1 MARIIGGLGSPHAPS
16 IGGALDAGQ
25 AQTPGWK
32 PLFDGYKVMSDW
44 LAEKKPDVMIVVYN
58 DHGTFFFFD
67 NYPMFAMSVAA
78 EHRIADEGFG
88 KRDLPPLPGDSELA
102 WHLAHSLVDDEF
114 DLTLSQDMPLDHGVL
129 TPVSC
134 VWPHDTG
141 WPGAIIPIH
150 VNVFQFP
157 LPSALRCYKLGQA
170 IRRGVES
177 YDRDLDVVVFGTG
190 GLSHQLQG
198 ERFGF
203 NAPNW
208 DQEFLDLI
216 EGDPAALTR
225 LRHQDFIERGGS
237 DSVESIMW
245 LIMRGAL
252 SEKVDRVHRNYYLP
266 MHTGFAQVIFE
277 DTETPPDSSRAGKA
291 A

>member
-25 AQTPGWK
+25 AETPGWK
-32 PLFDGYKVMSDW
+32 PLFDGYKVMADW
-44 LAEKKPDVMIVVYN
+44 LAAVKPDVLIVIYN
-58 DHGTFFFFD
+58 DHGTTFFFD
-67 NYPMFAMSVAA
+67 NYPMFALSVAP
-78 EHRIADEGFG
+78 EHQIADEGFG
-88 KRDLPPLPGDSELA
+88 KRDLPPLPGDSDLS

-114 DLTLSQDMPLDHGVL
+114 DLSICQDMPVDHGLV

-134 VWPHDTG
+134 VWPHIPT
-141 WPGAIIPIH
+141 WPGAVIPIH

-157 LPSALRCYKLGQA
+157 LPSALRCYKMGQA
-170 IRRGVES
+170 IRRAVES
-177 YDRDLDVVVFGTG
+177 YDKDLDVAIFGTG

-203 NAPNW
+203 NAPDW
-208 DQEFLDLI
+208 DAEFLDLI
-216 EGDPAALTR
+216 ERDPAQLTA
-225 LRHQDFIERGGS
+225 LRHQDYIERGGA

-252 SEKVDRVHRNYYLP
+252 SEKVKRVHRNYYLP
-266 MHTGFAQVIFE
+266 MHTGFGQVVFE
-277 DTETPPDSSRAGKA
+277 DTETPPTGHRVGRAA
-291 A
+291 